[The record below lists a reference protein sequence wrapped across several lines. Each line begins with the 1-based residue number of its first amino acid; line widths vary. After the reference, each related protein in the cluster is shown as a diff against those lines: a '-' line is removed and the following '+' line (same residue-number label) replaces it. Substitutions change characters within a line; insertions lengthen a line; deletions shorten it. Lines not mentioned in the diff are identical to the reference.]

1 MEKREKAISYIQ
13 INICPQRKLKLL
25 ADVGTVK
32 KNRKEKYRVFFFL
45 YFTKMK
51 SPKDLWNVK
60 EEERRTDLKTKDE
73 ERKMERKSK
82 TFPLHG
88 GHCQR

>member
-1 MEKREKAISYIQ
+1 
-13 INICPQRKLKLL
+13 
-25 ADVGTVK
+25 
-32 KNRKEKYRVFFFL
+32 
-45 YFTKMK
+45 MK